1 MENEEDPSTSSNY
14 NSRRTTKASVP
25 STSSNYNSRVSA
37 MVAKKTNATSNKP
50 GCISTVQNGIKSKLI
65 DNKIGLKCVVSCKD
79 IILKYLRIKIVLI
92 Q

>member
-1 MENEEDPSTSSNY
+1 
-14 NSRRTTKASVP
+14 
-25 STSSNYNSRVSA
+25 

-79 IILKYLRIKIVLI
+79 IILKYLRIKIVLKLVDFTKI
-92 Q
+92 TIKINLFSRDKEYL